1 MIPARIIERKRNG
14 EVLTPSELE
23 AFLLGYLDEDVQE
36 PQMAAFLMA
45 VYFRGLDPRELDTL
59 VDVMLHSGGVLDAH
73 GIGGPVVDKHST
85 GGVGDKVSLPL
96 APLAAALGLVVPMI
110 SGRGLGHTGGT
121 RDKLES
127 IPGFRTDLTTTE
139 VMRVLERVGCVI
151 AGQTEQVAP
160 LDRRLYA
167 LRDITGTVSS
177 IPLISASIMSKKLAE
192 GLDGLVLDVKVGEGA
207 FIPEEARALELAR
220 TMTGIGVRRG
230 VRTRALLTAM
240 DRPLGR
246 AIGNA
251 LEVVESVECLRG
263 EGPPDL
269 RELVLELG
277 AEMLGVGGVTE
288 DLGEARARAEA
299 ALDSGAA
306 LERFRRMVQE
316 QGGDPGLVDDPS
328 RLPKASE
335 SAPFRAERAGFVSRV
350 TPSVLGMA
358 IIEMGGGRRKLG
370 DPVDPSVGFM
380 LHVEPG
386 QRIERGETLA
396 TVHASDRAG
405 LEVGLKALSAAV
417 QIVESREARAALLPL
432 VSARVEPELDALGA
446 QGGRERDTVL
456 GQRS

>member
-45 VYFRGLDPRELDTL
+45 VYFRGLDDQELDTL

-73 GIGGPVVDKHST
+73 GLGGAVVDKHST

-110 SGRGLGHTGGT
+110 GGRGLGHTGGT
-121 RDKLES
+121 LDKLES
-127 IPGFRTDLTTTE
+127 ISGFRSALTPTE
-139 VMRVLERVGCVI
+139 FMRVLERVGCVI
-151 AGQTEQVAP
+151 AGQTAEVAP

-207 FIPEEARALELAR
+207 FIPEEPRALELAR

-246 AIGNA
+246 AVGNA
-251 LEVVESVECLRG
+251 VEVAESIECLG
-263 EGPPDL
+263 GDGPQDL
-269 RELVLELG
+269 RALVMELG
-277 AEMLGVGGVTE
+277 AEMLRAGGVTN
-288 DLGEARARAEA
+288 DLDEARARSAA
-299 ALDSGAA
+299 ALDSGSA
-306 LERFRRMVQE
+306 LERFRRMVE
-316 QGGDPGLVDDPS
+316 AQGGDPALIDDPF
-328 RLPKASE
+328 RLPTAVEK
-335 SAPFRAERAGFVSRV
+335 APFRAQRSGFVSAV
-350 TPSVLGMA
+350 TPSVLGRA
-358 IIEMGGGRRKLG
+358 VVEMGGGRRRLG
-370 DPVDPSVGFM
+370 DPVDPTVGFI

-386 QRIERGETLA
+386 QQISRGELLA
-396 TVHASDRAG
+396 TVHASNADGR
-405 LEVGLKALSAAV
+405 EVGLKAV
-417 QIVESREARAALLPL
+417 SRALQLVDTREECAALLPL

-446 QGGRERDTVL
+446 QRGRERDAML
-456 GQRS
+456 GKRS